1 MGQYYK
7 AVILAEDKKTPKTF
21 VESWDFENGAKLTEH
36 SYIGNVMLGVVE
48 SLIQDNPSSL
58 VWAGDYADIDYGADD
73 NIYCLCHTNGER
85 VTPNSL
91 NKKSHLKKDKLF
103 MRYAKLSDKKNRY
116 IINATKKE
124 FVDKAKC
131 PYFLWNG
138 THKYTLHPLSLL
150 TAEGNGRG
158 GGDYEGTNMEL
169 IGSWSRDMISVSN
182 TKPTDDYVEI
192 IPNFVEDYYAE
203 EVIYPIVELV
213 NA

>member
-21 VESWDFENGAKLTEH
+21 VESWDFKNGAKLTEH

-58 VWAGDYADIDYGADD
+58 VWAGDYADIDNGADD
-73 NIYCLCHTNGER
+73 NIYCLCETNGEC

-103 MRYAKLSDKKNRY
+103 MRYAKLSDNKNRY
-116 IINATKKE
+116 IINTTKKE
-124 FVDKAKC
+124 FVDKTKC
-131 PYFLWNG
+131 PYYLWNG
-138 THKYTLHPLSLL
+138 THKFALHPLALL
-150 TAEGNGRG
+150 TTEGNQRG
-158 GGDYEGTNMEL
+158 GGDYYGSNEHL
-169 IGSWSRDMISVSN
+169 VGSWSRDIISVSD

-192 IPNFVEDYYAE
+192 IPNFVEEYYEE
-203 EVIYPIVELV
+203 EVIYPMVELV